1 MESVNP
7 EKKLKLDR
15 LLQPNGNASFLQSQ
29 MIEVSI
35 SYLLQM
41 IVLKII
47 SFVLNN
53 SHCVNQASVRN
64 TILCSRKVE

>member
-29 MIEVSI
+29 MIEVTI
-35 SYLLQM
+35 SCR
-41 IVLKII
+41 IFLKII
-47 SFVLNN
+47 FVIIVVVTQL
-53 SHCVNQASVRN
+53 SSVHQD
-64 TILCSRKVE
+64 KK

>member
-29 MIEVSI
+29 MIEVTI
-35 SYLLQM
+35 SCR
-41 IVLKII
+41 IFLKII
-47 SFVLNN
+47 FVIIVVVTQL
-53 SHCVNQASVRN
+53 SSVHQDE
-64 TILCSRKVE
+64 K

>member
-29 MIEVSI
+29 MIEV
-35 SYLLQM
+35 
-41 IVLKII
+41 II
-47 SFVLNN
+47 
-53 SHCVNQASVRN
+53 
-64 TILCSRKVE
+64 